1 MGFYSDEKVT
11 QSVIQKLQILNFG
24 QTYFCQ
30 EIKWLDDDTTC
41 TFFIFPFPTAGPL
54 SSSVNNFCKLLR
66 IHKIVSYLTGPL
78 LSFFVCAQHF
88 CDFGSFCKLA
98 EIHSQ
103 YFWGWSGVWLSLCCL
118 YGLASNHPTN
128 QPSNLKGSD
137 SLNPPP
143 PSPLPQGH
151 FTE

>member
-1 MGFYSDEKVT
+1 MMT
-11 QSVIQKLQILNFG
+11 QPALFSSFRSLR
-24 QTYFCQ
+24 
-30 EIKWLDDDTTC
+30 
-41 TFFIFPFPTAGPL
+41 PL

-88 CDFGSFCKLA
+88 CDFCSFCGFA
-98 EIHSQ
+98 EIYLK
-103 YFWGWSGVWLSLCCL
+103 YFWGWRGVWLSLCCL

-137 SLNPPP
+137 SLNPSPLPP
-143 PSPLPQGH
+143 PSRSFPRIVQFRTKCLYVYFQIC
-151 FTE
+151 E

>member
-1 MGFYSDEKVT
+1 MMMT
-11 QSVIQKLQILNFG
+11 QPALFSSFRSLL
-24 QTYFCQ
+24 
-30 EIKWLDDDTTC
+30 
-41 TFFIFPFPTAGPL
+41 PL
-54 SSSVNNFCKLLR
+54 SSSTNNFCKLLR
-66 IHKIVSYLTGPL
+66 IHKIVSYLTRPFL
-78 LSFFVCAQHF
+78 VFIVCAQHL
-88 CDFGSFCKLA
+88 CDFACFCKLA

-143 PSPLPQGH
+143 LPPSLKVISQNSAIQNQIFICVLSDMWVTLEQSPNKFIH
-151 FTE
+151 S